1 MDRST
6 ATLKNIFTRFTLI
19 VVALGLL
26 FGAAALWGANKKILG
41 LFHDDG
47 IYAVAA
53 KAVAQGEGYR
63 ILSLPGAPAQTKYP
77 FLYSYLVSAL
87 WVLDSSFPQNLW
99 LLKSLN
105 SAILA
110 GIFFLAAICYR
121 RYCRASTVAAILFA
135 VLVCSNPI
143 VFGFTDYLLSDL
155 LLVLCALG
163 ALTLSAGDEQSRA
176 RFSQLALLGAVVGLA
191 CLTRTAAL
199 PLVFAGALHSWAVR
213 GWRGALI
220 FLSAL
225 ILLVAP
231 WFLWVGLPGQLPADS
246 LLAYYSAYDLAGAG
260 SSDWLVLISRHWPII
275 YGNGRYIWDMLDMI
289 YLLPLL
295 PGFGWFIALFS
306 LLGMFASARGNSIFL
321 WSFLLSSLGLQLIW
335 PFHPGRYLAPLL
347 PLLVLLMFRGMALAQ
362 LRLETMAQDN
372 PPRRW
377 LGKLVWC
384 PVVVMLVLNGVWLSA
399 YLLERDEQTVRGL
412 NGNRLAYSWAGFEE
426 SFAWLRAHAAPDAVL
441 ATAYDPMY
449 YLYTGRRAIRPALH
463 RPATYFYPYGQTKP
477 EVGTV
482 DEIKP
487 QIVKMGIDYLIIDPM
502 AGYAEGKAT
511 VKLFESLVQS
521 FGDQAEPVFTS
532 GDGMHRIF
540 RITHR

>member
-1 MDRST
+1 MDRPT
-6 ATLKNIFTRFTLI
+6 ATAKTGSTRFTLI

-26 FGAAALWGANKKILG
+26 VGAAALSSANKQVLG

-47 IYAVAA
+47 IYAVVG
-53 KAVAQGEGYR
+53 KAVAQGAGYR

-87 WVLDSSFPQNLW
+87 WAVDSSFPQNIW

-105 SAILA
+105 GALLA
-110 GIFFLAAICYR
+110 GIFFLAVIYYR
-121 RYCRASTVAAILFA
+121 RYFSASAAASILFA
-135 VLVCSNPI
+135 TLVCTNPI

-155 LLVLCALG
+155 LLVLFALG
-163 ALTLSAGDEQSRA
+163 ALTLSAGAEQSPA
-176 RFSQLALLGAVVGLA
+176 QFSKLALLGAVVGLA

-199 PLVFAGALHSWAVR
+199 PLVFAGAIYSLAAR
-213 GWRGALI
+213 GRRGALL
-220 FLSAL
+220 FLSVVS
-225 ILLVAP
+225 LLVAP
-231 WFLWVGLPGQLPADS
+231 WFLWVASHRQQPTDS
-246 LLAYYSAYDLAGAG
+246 LLAYYSAYDAAGAAG
-260 SSDWLVLISRHWPII
+260 GDWLTSISRYWPII
-275 YGNGRYIWDMLDMI
+275 YGNSRYIWDMLDMI

-295 PGFGWFIALFS
+295 PGFGWLIALFS
-306 LLGMFASARGNSIFL
+306 LLGMFASARGNSVFL
-321 WSFLLSSLGLQLIW
+321 WSFLLSSVALQLCW

-347 PLLVLLMFRGMALAQ
+347 PVLVLFMFRGMALAQ
-362 LRLETMAQDN
+362 SRLAPLAQEN

-399 YLLERDEQTVRGL
+399 FLLLRDENTVRGL
-412 NGNRLAYSWAGFEE
+412 NGIRLPYSWAGFAE
-426 SFAWLRAHAAPDAVL
+426 SFAWLRAHAAADAVL

-463 RPATYFYPYGQTKP
+463 RPATYFYPYGQTQP

-482 DEIKP
+482 AEIEP
-487 QIVKMGIDYLIIDPM
+487 QIVKLGVDYIIIDPM

-521 FGDQAEPVFTS
+521 FGERAEPVFTS
-532 GDGMHRIF
+532 GDGKHKIYRIA
-540 RITHR
+540 RK

>member
-6 ATLKNIFTRFTLI
+6 ATAKNGSARFTVI

-26 FGAAALWGANKKILG
+26 FGAAALSGANKKILG

-47 IYAVAA
+47 IYAVVG

-87 WVLDSSFPQNLW
+87 WALDSSFPQNIW

-110 GIFFLAAICYR
+110 AMFVLAAICYR
-121 RYCRASTVAAILFA
+121 RYCRASTIVSILFA
-135 VLVCSNPI
+135 ALVCTNPI
-143 VFGFTDYLLSDL
+143 IFGFTDYLLSDL
-155 LLVLCALG
+155 LLVLFALG
-163 ALTLSAGDEQSRA
+163 ALTLSAGDKESHP
-176 RFSQLALLGAVVGLA
+176 RFFKLALLGAVAGLA
-191 CLTRTAAL
+191 CLTRNAAL
-199 PLVFAGALHSWAVR
+199 PLVFAGAVHSLAAR
-213 GWRGALI
+213 GWRGALL
-220 FLSAL
+220 FLSAV

-231 WFLWVGLPGQLPADS
+231 WWLWVALHGQPPTDS
-246 LLAYYSAYDLAGAG
+246 LLAYYSAYDVAGTG
-260 SSDWLVLISRHWPII
+260 GSDWLIMISRHSPII
-275 YGNGRYIWDMLDMI
+275 HANARYIWDMLDMV

-306 LLGMFASARGNSIFL
+306 LLGMIASVRQNPAFI
-321 WSFLLSSLGLQLIW
+321 WSFFLSSLGLQLIW

-347 PLLVLLMFRGMALAQ
+347 PVLVLFVFRGIALAQ
-362 LRLETMAQDN
+362 SRLATIAQDH

-377 LGKLVWC
+377 IGKLVWC
-384 PVVVMLVLNGVWLSA
+384 PVVVMLLLNGVWLSA
-399 YLLERDEQTVRGL
+399 YLLIRDEQTVRGL
-412 NGNRLAYSWAGFEE
+412 NGNRLPYGWAGFEE

-463 RPATYFYPYGQTKP
+463 RPVTYFYPYGQTKP

-511 VKLFESLVQS
+511 VKLFQSLVQS

-532 GDGMHRIF
+532 GDGKHRIF
-540 RITHR
+540 RIAHK